1 MDAIPVE
8 ITNVLSQF
16 PMLLVFLVIWWQQ
29 MRAHQEAIAYYRQ
42 QQQRY
47 NEWMQR
53 LFEVWSAEELKKSEP
68 SLTNDK
74 PGIQKAP

>member
-8 ITNVLSQF
+8 ITNVLSQT
-16 PMLLVFLVIWWQQ
+16 PMLLVFLFIWWQQ
-29 MRAHQEAIAYYRQ
+29 NKAHQEAIAYYRA

-68 SLTNDK
+68 GITDIK
-74 PGIQKAP
+74 PIQKAP